1 MTRVIGFVGLGNMGK
16 ELATNLV
23 DAGHEV
29 LTHDAA
35 GGSRNPAGAVFVDN
49 IAELSRR
56 ATIAVLSLPDGS
68 ASRSVCTAIARTPRR
83 RVTHVLDTSTVGLDA
98 SRSIAAFLA
107 ADNVGYID
115 APVSGGVAGARAR
128 TLAVMYSGHP
138 DDCLA
143 VTEVIAGLS
152 DRRFLVGDE
161 PGMAQ
166 AVKLAN
172 NFLSATALVAT
183 SEAVAMATS
192 AGVTMAT
199 LLEVINASSG
209 QSAASTDKFVNHV
222 LTERYASGFLNTLMA
237 KDVDLYLQAARSQG
251 SPTRIGDLTDA
262 IWKEFANAEPGTDF
276 TRIHAHLSGAHDG
289 LERAPIIPDPLL

>member
-1 MTRVIGFVGLGNMGK
+1 
-16 ELATNLV
+16 
-23 DAGHEV
+23 
-29 LTHDAA
+29 
-35 GGSRNPAGAVFVDN
+35 
-49 IAELSRR
+49 
-56 ATIAVLSLPDGS
+56 
-68 ASRSVCTAIARTPRR
+68 
-83 RVTHVLDTSTVGLDA
+83 
-98 SRSIAAFLA
+98 
-107 ADNVGYID
+107 
-115 APVSGGVAGARAR
+115 
-128 TLAVMYSGHP
+128 MYSGHP

-143 VTEVIAGLS
+143 VAEVIAGVS

-172 NFLSATALVAT
+172 NFLSATALAAT

-222 LTERYASGFLNTLMA
+222 LTERYSSGFLNTLMA
-237 KDVDLYLQAARSQG
+237 EDVDLYLQPARSQG

-262 IWKEFANAEPGTDF
+262 IWTEFANAQPDTDF
-276 TRIHAHLSGAHDG
+276 TRIHAHVSSAHDG
-289 LERAPIIPDPLL
+289 LERAPIMPDPLL